1 MKILGIDYG
10 TKRIGIAMSDEM
22 GQFAFPLLVLD
33 QSTSLAAEIKEIA
46 KAHEVRDIVIGE
58 SKDYKGKANESLA
71 AATDLKDELEDAGF
85 DVHWEPEFMTS
96 MHVERLQGKS
106 DLTDASA
113 AAIILQSFLDKK
125 AHANYIEEDEEPSRA
140 E

>member
-1 MKILGIDYG
+1 
-10 TKRIGIAMSDEM
+10 MSDEM

-33 QSTSLAAEIKEIA
+33 HSASLAAEIKEIA
-46 KAHEVRDIVIGE
+46 TAHEVRDIVVGE
-58 SKDYKGKANESLA
+58 SKDYKGKANDSLA
-71 AATDLKDELEDAGF
+71 AATDLKDTLEEAGF
-85 DVHWEPEFMTS
+85 RVHWEPEFMTS

-125 AHANYIEEDEEPSRA
+125 AHATYVNEDDEPSRP